1 MREDNLFAVTGAML
15 KKYKLPIITV
25 FAVLFIDQCIKLYIK
40 SNYPIGE
47 VCRIFG
53 DWSRITFT
61 ENPGMAFGLEFGGN
75 YGKLALSLFRILAVF
90 AGVFYIKKIVT
101 EGEHKGFVICVSLI
115 LAGALGNILDSAFY
129 GLIFGESTEYQVAQ
143 FMPAEGGYAGFLQG
157 HVVDMFYFPIYEGNF
172 PERFPIWGGEHFE
185 FFNAIF
191 NFADMAISFGVGII
205 LVFQNT
211 FFKVKETPEKNNPIL
226 EDNNNESTPI

>member
-1 MREDNLFAVTGAML
+1 ML
-15 KKYKLPIITV
+15 
-25 FAVLFIDQCIKLYIK
+25 AVLVIDQCIKLYIK

-61 ENPGMAFGLEFGGN
+61 ENPGMAFGLEFGGD
-75 YGKLALSLFRILAVF
+75 YGKIALSLFRIIAVF
-90 AGVFYIKKIVT
+90 AGAFYIKKIVND
-101 EGEHKGFVICVSLI
+101 GEHKGFIVCVSLI

-129 GLIFGESTEYQVAQ
+129 GIMFGESTEYQVAE
-143 FMPAEGGYAGFLQG
+143 FMPQGGGYAPFLKGQ
-157 HVVDMFYFPIYEGNF
+157 VVDMFYFPIYEGNF
-172 PERFPIWGGEHFE
+172 PSWLPIWGGEHFE

-205 LVFQNT
+205 LVFQT
-211 FFKVKETPEKNNPIL
+211 KFFKPAAKSEEKIITEDQPI
-226 EDNNNESTPI
+226 NESPNP

>member
-1 MREDNLFAVTGAML
+1 ML
-15 KKYKLPIITV
+15 KKYRLPIFTV
-25 FAVLFIDQCIKLYIK
+25 LAVLIIDQCIKLYIK

-47 VCRIFG
+47 VCRLIG

-61 ENPGMAFGLEFGGN
+61 ENPGMAWGLEFGGD
-75 YGKLALSLFRILAVF
+75 YGKLALSLFRVIAVF
-90 AGVFYIKKIVT
+90 AGALYIRKIVND
-101 EGEHKGFVICVSLI
+101 GEHKGFIICVSLI

-129 GLIFGESTEYQVAQ
+129 GLIFGESTEYQVAE
-143 FMPAEGGYAGFLQG
+143 FLPEGGGYTGFLQG

-172 PERFPIWGGEHFE
+172 PNWLPFWGGEHFE

-205 LVFQNT
+205 LVFQNR
-211 FFKVKETPEKNNPIL
+211 FFKVKSKPEDKKPIIDKNA
-226 EDNNNESTPI
+226 NESYNA

>member
-1 MREDNLFAVTGAML
+1 ML
-15 KKYKLPIITV
+15 KKYILPIITV

-75 YGKLALSLFRILAVF
+75 YGKLALSLFRVVAVF
-90 AGVFYIKKIVT
+90 AGVLYIKKIVND
-101 EGEHKGFVICVSLI
+101 GEHKGFIICVSLI

-129 GLIFGESTEYQVAQ
+129 GLVFGESTEYQVAE
-143 FMPAEGGYAGFLQG
+143 FMPPQGGYAGFLQG

-172 PERFPIWGGEHFE
+172 PQWLPIWGGEHFE

-205 LVFQNT
+205 LVFQNA
-211 FFKVKETPEKNNPIL
+211 FFKVKEKPELQNQTL
-226 EDNNNESTPI
+226 EDKNDESANM

>member
-1 MREDNLFAVTGAML
+1 ML

-47 VCRIFG
+47 VHRFF
-53 DWSRITFT
+53 DWCRITFT
-61 ENPGMAFGLEFGGN
+61 ENPGMAFGLEFGGI
-75 YGKLALSLFRILAVF
+75 YGKLALSLFRIIAVF
-90 AGVFYIKKIVT
+90 AGFFYIKKIVN
-101 EGEHKGFVICVSLI
+101 EGEHKGFIVCSSLI

-129 GLIFGESTEYQVAQ
+129 GLLFSESTEYDIAK
-143 FMPAEGGYAGFLQG
+143 FLPSGSGYTGFLQG

-172 PERFPIWGGEHFE
+172 PNWLPIWGGEHFE

-205 LVFQNT
+205 LVFQSV
-211 FFKVKETPEKNNPIL
+211 FFKTKKHTEEKIVITQ
-226 EDNNNESTPI
+226 DNNNESDY

>member
-1 MREDNLFAVTGAML
+1 ML

-25 FAVLFIDQCIKLYIK
+25 FIVLLIDQSIKLYIK

-75 YGKLALSLFRILAVF
+75 YGKLALSLFRIIAVF
-90 AGVFYIKKIVT
+90 AGILYIKKIVN
-101 EGEHKGFVICVSLI
+101 EREHRVFIICVSLI

-129 GLIFGESTEYQVAQ
+129 GLIFGESSEYQVAQ
-143 FMPAEGGYAGFLQG
+143 FMPLEGGYAGFLQG
-157 HVVDMFYFPIYEGNF
+157 HVVDMFYFPMYEGNF
-172 PERFPIWGGEHFE
+172 PNWLPIWGGEHFE

-205 LVFQNT
+205 LVFQNIL
-211 FFKVKETPEKNNPIL
+211 FKPKAITEDSKAIL
-226 EDNNNESTPI
+226 HESVSEPTDS

>member
-1 MREDNLFAVTGAML
+1 ML
-15 KKYKLPIITV
+15 KKYRLPIITV

-47 VCRIFG
+47 VCRIIG

-61 ENPGMAFGLEFGGN
+61 ENPGMAWGLEFGGD
-75 YGKLALSLFRILAVF
+75 YGKLALSLFRIIAVF
-90 AGVFYIKKIVT
+90 AGIFYIKKIVND
-101 EGEHKGFVICVSLI
+101 GEHKVFIICVSLI

-129 GLIFGESTEYQVAQ
+129 GLIFGESTEYQVAE
-143 FMPAEGGYAGFLQG
+143 FMPADGGYTGFLQG
-157 HVVDMFYFPIYEGNF
+157 HVVDMFYFPMYEGSF
-172 PERFPIWGGEHFE
+172 PEWMPIWGGEHFE

-205 LVFQNT
+205 LVFQST
-211 FFKVKETPEKNNPIL
+211 FFKIKNNPEEKAPL
-226 EDNNNESTPI
+226 TSENAHKSSTE

>member
-1 MREDNLFAVTGAML
+1 ML

-25 FAVLFIDQCIKLYIK
+25 LTVLFIDQCIKLYIK

-75 YGKLALSLFRILAVF
+75 YGKLALSLFRIVAVF
-90 AGVFYIKKIVT
+90 AGVFYIKKIVN
-101 EGEHKGFVICVSLI
+101 EKEHKGFIICVSLI
-115 LAGALGNILDSAFY
+115 LAGAIGNILDSAFY
-129 GLIFGESTEYQVAQ
+129 GLLFGESTEYQVAQ
-143 FMPAEGGYAGFLQG
+143 FMPAEGGYTGFLQG
-157 HVVDMFYFPIYEGNF
+157 HVVDMFYFPMYEGNF
-172 PERFPIWGGEHFE
+172 PNWFPIWSGEHFE

-191 NFADMAISFGVGII
+191 NFADMSISFGVGII
-205 LVFQNT
+205 LVFQNRL
-211 FFKVKETPEKNNPIL
+211 FKPKATSEETKEVL
-226 EDNNNESTPI
+226 EDTIVEHTDS

>member
-1 MREDNLFAVTGAML
+1 LREDNLFAVTGFML

-40 SNYPIGE
+40 SNFPIGE

-53 DWSRITFT
+53 NWSRITFT

-75 YGKLALSLFRILAVF
+75 YGKLALSLFRIMAVF
-90 AGVFYIKKIVT
+90 AGVFYIKKIVN
-101 EGEHKGFVICVSLI
+101 EGEHKGFIICVSLI

-172 PERFPIWGGEHFE
+172 PEWLPIWGGEHFE

-205 LVFQNT
+205 LVFQNV
-211 FFKVKETPEKNNPIL
+211 FFKAKTTPEKTNPIL
-226 EDNNNESTPI
+226 ENNNNEPNNT

>member
-1 MREDNLFAVTGAML
+1 ML

-47 VCRIFG
+47 VYRIFG
-53 DWSRITFT
+53 EWSRITFT
-61 ENPGMAFGLEFGGN
+61 ENPGMAFGLEIGGN
-75 YGKLALSLFRILAVF
+75 YGKLALSLFRVMAVF
-90 AGVFYIKKIVT
+90 AGLFYIKKIVT
-101 EGEHKGFVICVSLI
+101 EREHKGFIICVSLI

-129 GLIFGESTEYQVAQ
+129 GLMFSESTEYQVAL
-143 FMPAEGGYAGFLQG
+143 FMPEGGGYAGFLQG

-172 PERFPIWGGEHFE
+172 PEWVPIWGGEHFE

-211 FFKVKETPEKNNPIL
+211 FFKSKKMSEKNNASL
-226 EDNNNESTPI
+226 EDNNEESVKT

>member
-1 MREDNLFAVTGAML
+1 ML

-25 FAVLFIDQCIKLYIK
+25 LTVLIIDQCIKLYIK

-75 YGKLALSLFRILAVF
+75 YGKLALSLFRIIAVF
-90 AGVFYIKKIVT
+90 AGVFYIKKIVN
-101 EGEHKGFVICVSLI
+101 EKEHKGFIICVSLI

-129 GLIFGESTEYQVAQ
+129 GLLFGESTEYQVAQ
-143 FMPAEGGYAGFLQG
+143 FMPLGGGYAGFLQG
-157 HVVDMFYFPIYEGNF
+157 HVVDMFYFPMYEGNF
-172 PERFPIWGGEHFE
+172 PTWFPIWGGEHFE

-191 NFADMAISFGVGII
+191 NFADMAISFGIGII
-205 LVFQNT
+205 LVFQNIL
-211 FFKVKETPEKNNPIL
+211 FNPKATTERSKSII
-226 EDNNNESTPI
+226 EEGVSEPTDS

>member
-1 MREDNLFAVTGAML
+1 MF
-15 KKYKLPIITV
+15 KKYRLPIITV
-25 FAVLFIDQCIKLYIK
+25 LAVLFIDQCIKLYIK

-61 ENPGMAFGLEFGGN
+61 ENPGMAWGLEFGGD
-75 YGKLALSLFRILAVF
+75 YGKLTLSLFRIIAVF
-90 AGVFYIKKIVT
+90 AGAFYIKKIVNDR
-101 EGEHKGFVICVSLI
+101 EHKGFIICVSLI

-129 GLIFGESTEYQVAQ
+129 GLLFGESTEYQVAE
-143 FMPAEGGYAGFLQG
+143 FMPTDGGYTGFLQG
-157 HVVDMFYFPIYEGNF
+157 HVVDMFYFPIYEGSF
-172 PERFPIWGGEHFE
+172 PTWVPVWGGEHFE

-205 LVFQNT
+205 LVFQNI
-211 FFKVKETPEKNNPIL
+211 FFKAKQKPEVKNQVL
-226 EDNNNESTPI
+226 EENINKSPSN

>member
-1 MREDNLFAVTGAML
+1 ML
-15 KKYKLPIITV
+15 T
-25 FAVLFIDQCIKLYIK
+25 VLFIDQCIKLYIK

-47 VCRIFG
+47 VCRVFG

-75 YGKLALSLFRILAVF
+75 YGKIALSLFRIIAVF
-90 AGVFYIKKIVT
+90 AGVFYIKKIVN
-101 EGEHKGFVICVSLI
+101 EKEHKGFIICVSLI

-129 GLIFGESTEYQVAQ
+129 GLLFGESTEYQVAQ
-143 FMPAEGGYAGFLQG
+143 FMPAEGGYTGFLQG
-157 HVVDMFYFPIYEGNF
+157 HVVDMFYFPMYEGNF
-172 PERFPIWGGEHFE
+172 PTWFPIWGGEHFE

-205 LVFQNT
+205 LVFQNIL
-211 FFKVKETPEKNNPIL
+211 FKPKVTTEHNKAIL
-226 EDNNNESTPI
+226 EEGVSEPTDS